1 MRRIRKT
8 RTVLQHLYP
17 YHSFPQEKKKQIRIP
32 KTAGSTPEQPPIT
45 AIFDFANESSP
56 KLKRKE
62 ANTQN
67 PLRFPTNEI
76 TPKRSR
82 TMPNPKK
89 HAIEIEYCHD

>member
-8 RTVLQHLYP
+8 QTVLQHLYT

-45 AIFDFANESSP
+45 AIFDFENESSP

-62 ANTQN
+62 SST
-67 PLRFPTNEI
+67 PKPPSLYTNE
-76 TPKRSR
+76 
-82 TMPNPKK
+82 
-89 HAIEIEYCHD
+89 